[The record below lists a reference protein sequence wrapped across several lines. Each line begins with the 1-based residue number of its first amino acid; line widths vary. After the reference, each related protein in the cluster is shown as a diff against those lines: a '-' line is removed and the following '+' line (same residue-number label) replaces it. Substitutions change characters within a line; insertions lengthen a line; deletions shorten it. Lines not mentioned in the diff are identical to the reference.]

1 MIQLTNGDFEI
12 WEDGLPTGW
21 KSASTASSATLTQST
36 DAHSGSYS
44 VNVNG
49 DEMEM
54 QNKRLASQEITLEPG
69 SYIFSFYA
77 KATTTEVSQISP
89 GYVPIV
95 GGTAGTYHYGNY
107 INLNNT
113 EWTQVNHEFTLAEET
128 TVCLVVMKP
137 KKSNYSSGKGV
148 LIDDATLSAG
158 SLSNITPVSF
168 DKLLISSIHSIDGK
182 RLEKL
187 QKGLNIVRFK
197 NGTMKKII
205 VK

>member
-128 TVCLVVMKP
+128 TVCLVVMKT
-137 KKSNYSSGKGV
+137 KKSNYSSGKAV